1 MSQEDVEVVRRIW
14 DLTMEGIEKGDPAA
28 GFNAAYD
35 QGLISADSTFTP
47 APEVPGSQT
56 YVGRDG
62 FAEFLRAW
70 TDEFADW
77 KMRPDELLDAG
88 DERVVAIVRQL
99 ATGRGSGATVELL
112 FAVVY
117 TLKDGQVID
126 RRHYLEPHEA
136 LEAAGL
142 RE

>member
-1 MSQEDVEVVRRIW
+1 VEIVRRIW
-14 DLTMEGIEKGDPAA
+14 DLTVEAIEQGDPAA

-35 QGLISADSTFTP
+35 QGLIPVDSTFTP
-47 APEVPGSQT
+47 APEVPGSET

-77 KMRPDELLDAG
+77 KMWPDEIVDAG
-88 DERVVAIVRQL
+88 DEQVVAVVRQA

>member
-1 MSQEDVEVVRRIW
+1 MSQENVEIVRRIW
-14 DLTMEGIEKGDPAA
+14 DLTVEGIEKGDPAA

-56 YVGRDG
+56 YVGREG
-62 FAEFLRAW
+62 FAEFLHAW

-77 KMRPDELLDAG
+77 RMWPDKILDAG
-88 DERVVAIVRQL
+88 DEQVVAVVRQA

-126 RRHYLEPHEA
+126 RRHYLEPDEA